1 VRKSLFLDEIRTRAA
16 AFVIEWRDA
25 KGDEKQQDQP
35 LILDLLDLFGCFT
48 NKSCTLAKE
57 SPAKLNRQPRLHRR
71 THTGLVL
78 IEMNSVG
85 KNLGLV
91 EIQARDPTQHP
102 EETEIPR
109 YILASDFKRSRLPDL
124 HASKGVSG
132 RIDTVQ
138 RSTTSMPRH
147 SW

>member
-1 VRKSLFLDEIRTRAA
+1 LGVSPTKAA
-16 AFVIEWRDA
+16 LLQKRVQRSSTGSHGYIDA
-25 KGDEKQQDQP
+25 
-35 LILDLLDLFGCFT
+35 LI
-48 NKSCTLAKE
+48 
-57 SPAKLNRQPRLHRR
+57 P
-71 THTGLVL
+71 GLVL